1 MPVQPPELSSNQD
14 ASPWIHEGNANDHA
28 TLECI
33 SDGARRDVTV
43 SLQYL
48 KDLPL
53 YKTAKPLQITP
64 NFQDTEG
71 RTNVVLEAGPKETIR
86 DIRSIDRP
94 FNLDK
99 NGFKFVRA
107 GTSFTNWSS
116 QPDIAKH
123 YLQEMETLLLREMEE
138 VDEVQFYDARIRQS
152 GDEGLR
158 VEGLSF
164 NPFAK
169 QVQRDNTDISCMEKI
184 RNLTDLK
191 ADFLLRGRSRIINIW
206 RPIKHPVY
214 DCSLAVADGSSL
226 RADDV
231 IECDRHLAK
240 TGAYHDTMGVVKYR
254 PGFEWYYRSEMEPD
268 DVLLFKNYDSSSAVP
283 ARYCLHTAFDLPPE
297 MIPTNAPTR
306 ESIEVRALVFTYP
319 AGQRRPSTV
328 ASLSS
333 HPLARTLARGELK
346 RLDDEHSITDHIRT
360 DIDEAGEVKDA
371 VLLLRKQ
378 EIKRLEQ
385 LCEEQGQLVQRI
397 KLNRDNAYAHTE
409 KLQRQ
414 MDIQTS
420 RIQSLE
426 AELKLVRHQLSQSSF
441 ELRSQLSQTQRDL
454 IDARRE
460 SLQHHLERE
469 RALEFVRGQEGEV
482 SRWRGETM
490 GREHEAVSKCSQASV
505 DKTVARERKW
515 LIKNFQE
522 EISQLQSKDPTL
534 TSAANNGEADSERE

>member
-1 MPVQPPELSSNQD
+1 MSAQPQKPTSSQGP
-14 ASPWIHEGNANDHA
+14 SSWTHESNANDHA
-28 TLECI
+28 TSERM
-33 SDGARRDVTV
+33 SDGPRRDVTV
-43 SLQYL
+43 RLQYL

-53 YKTAKPLQITP
+53 YKTVKPLQITP
-64 NFQDTEG
+64 NFQDSEG
-71 RTNVVLEAGPKETIR
+71 RTNVVLEAGPEETIR
-86 DIRSIDRP
+86 DIRGIDPP
-94 FNLDK
+94 FDLDR
-99 NGFKFVRA
+99 NGFKFVKA

-116 QPDIAKH
+116 QPEIAAH
-123 YLQEMETLLLREMEE
+123 YLQEMETLLYQEVQE
-138 VDEVQFYDARIRQS
+138 VDEVLFYDARIRQS

-169 QVQRDNTDISCMEKI
+169 QVHRDNTDVSCVEKI

-214 DCSLAVADGSSL
+214 DCSLAVADGSNL

-231 IECDRHLAK
+231 IECDRHLAR
-240 TGAYHDTMGVVKYR
+240 TGAYHDTIGVVKYR
-254 PGFEWYYRSEMEPD
+254 PGFDWNYCSEMEPD
-268 DVLLFKNYDSSSAVP
+268 DVLLFKNYDSSTAVQ
-283 ARYCLHTAFDLPPE
+283 ARCCLHTAFDLPAE

-333 HPLARTLARGELK
+333 HPLARTLAKGELK
-346 RLDDEHSITDHIRT
+346 RLDDEHSITDRIRT

-385 LCEEQGQLVQRI
+385 VCEEQGQLLQRA
-397 KLNRDNAYAHTE
+397 KLDRDNAFAYTE

-414 MDIQTS
+414 IGIQTG
-420 RIQSLE
+420 RIESLE
-426 AELKLVRHQLSQSSF
+426 AELRHVRHQLSQSSS
-441 ELRSQLSQTQRDL
+441 ELRCQLSQTQL
-454 IDARRE
+454 GLVDARRE
-460 SLQHHLERE
+460 CLEHHLERK
-469 RALEFVRGQEGEV
+469 RLLEFVRGQEGHIQRRKDEA
-482 SRWRGETM
+482 M
-490 GREHEAVSKCSQASV
+490 GRGDEAVK
-505 DKTVARERKW
+505 RERQKDEW
-515 LIKNFQE
+515 PIRNLQE
-522 EISQLQSKDPTL
+522 EISRLQSKDSTL
-534 TSAANNGEADSERE
+534 MSCAESGEADREKRMLEP

>member
-71 RTNVVLEAGPKETIR
+71 RTNVVLEAGPEETIR

-94 FNLDK
+94 FDLDK
-99 NGFKFVRA
+99 NGFKFVKA

-116 QPDIAKH
+116 QPDIAKN
-123 YLQEMETLLLREMEE
+123 YLQEMETLLHREMEE
-138 VDEVQFYDARIRQS
+138 VDEVLFYDARIRQS

-169 QVQRDNTDISCMEKI
+169 QVHRDNTDISCMEKI

-240 TGAYHDTMGVVKYR
+240 TGAYPDAMGVVKYR

-283 ARYCLHTAFDLPPE
+283 ARYCLHTAFDLPAE

-346 RLDDEHSITDHIRT
+346 RLDDEHSITDRIRT

-397 KLNRDNAYAHTE
+397 KLDRDNAYAHTE

-426 AELKLVRHQLSQSSF
+426 AELKLVRHQPSQSSF